1 MQTVQTGNG
10 TMKRVL
16 ITGGS
21 GFLGA
26 WILRR
31 LHAQGTAARVFDV
44 NADRSK
50 VAEIAGADA
59 AARVEWREGDIRRTD
74 DVVRAAEGCDGVIH
88 LAGVLTP
95 ACIADPVRGA
105 EINLIGTINVFE
117 AARVHRLASIVYA
130 SSAGVFG
137 PEDPAHPFPTTLYGA
152 YKLAGEGVAR
162 SYHAV
167 HAMASIGFR
176 PLVVYGPGRDA
187 GLSAGPSIACRE
199 AAMGRAYVHPFSG
212 RSGFVYVEDCAD
224 LFVRAL
230 ASRPT
235 DAAVYNVIGEHAS
248 ADDVIAQLRRIAPG
262 VKLEVSGPPLPIAP
276 GIAETGLDAAFP
288 GRRRTSLADGL
299 RATFDYYRNRAT
311 AR

>member
-1 MQTVQTGNG
+1 
-10 TMKRVL
+10 MKRVL

-26 WILRR
+26 WIVRR
-31 LHAQGTAARVFDV
+31 LQARATAVRVFDV

-50 VAEIAGADA
+50 VAEIAGAATADGLD
-59 AARVEWREGDIRRTD
+59 WRIGDIRRTD
-74 DVVRAAEGCDGVIH
+74 DVVAAAEGCDGVIH

-117 AARVHRLASIVYA
+117 AARVHGLASVVYA

-137 PEDPAHPFPTTLYGA
+137 PDDPVHPFPTTLYGA

-162 SYHAV
+162 SYLAV
-167 HAMASIGFR
+167 HGIRSVGLR
-176 PLVVYGPGRDA
+176 PMVVYGPGRDA

-199 AAMGRAYVHPFSG
+199 VARGRAYVHPFSG

-224 LFVRAL
+224 LFVRSL
-230 ASRPT
+230 SLGPSGASVFNVFGV
-235 DAAVYNVIGEHAS
+235 DASIDEVL
-248 ADDVIAQLRRIAPG
+248 DQLRRIVPG
-262 VKLEVSGPPLPIAP
+262 ANLRVDGPPLPVAP

-299 RATFDYYRNRAT
+299 KATVDYYRNKAASR
-311 AR
+311 